1 MAAARVS
8 SARSR
13 LSGRDRGRRDPID
26 IESTETALDK
36 DQSSL
41 TALNFQG
48 LVDLDSFFVLLMS
61 AAVIAIFIFGLML
74 QRRREY
80 VTLRAQGLRARE
92 LQALVLGEAAL
103 VALCGL
109 VAGMLVGA
117 GMALLLMHVLRGLFI
132 LEPSVAF
139 PAGDIAALAA
149 LVLAAT
155 VVSAARRRCDAAPV
169 AAGGGPARAVRAR
182 SAR

>member
-1 MAAARVS
+1 MAGTVVLRV
-8 SARSR
+8 RSR
-13 LSGRDRGRRDPID
+13 HSDPDPGARDPID

-61 AAVIAIFIFGLML
+61 AAAIAIFIFGLML

-80 VTLRAQGLRARE
+80 VTLRAQGLQARE
-92 LQALVLGEAAL
+92 LQALVGGEAAL
-103 VALCGL
+103 VAVCGL

-132 LEPSVAF
+132 LEPSAAF
-139 PAGDIAALAA
+139 PVGDIAALAA

-155 VVSAARRRCDAAPV
+155 AASTAVAVAMLRRLRPV
-169 AAGGGPARAVRAR
+169 EVLREQ
-182 SAR
+182 